1 MFWFSKFYWLA
12 CWFTGGTSPDTEND
26 FLLAQMIQL
35 EYDKEY
41 DRTIDSMEK
50 RYNGESKGIYTCQF
64 VNGVSMHTHVGI
76 HYILDN
82 LCTINVNLRLYLG
95 SKCCLWLAINN
106 EKWNTIY
113 MYCSLQAAVSKS
125 ANVIQISLK

>member
-1 MFWFSKFYWLA
+1 MMVFQIFKVQWLV

-50 RYNGESKGIYTCQF
+50 RYNGESKGTFSCQF
-64 VNGVSMHTHVGI
+64 VSGVFMHTHACI
-76 HYILDN
+76 
-82 LCTINVNLRLYLG
+82 
-95 SKCCLWLAINN
+95 
-106 EKWNTIY
+106 
-113 MYCSLQAAVSKS
+113 
-125 ANVIQISLK
+125 IQ

>member
-1 MFWFSKFYWLA
+1 MRSSLSRGSLNQGSTVQDIIEHLGKNSTNPIFGGVLVFKSVMA
-12 CWFTGGTSPDTEND
+12 CIWFTGGTSPDTEND

-64 VNGVSMHTHVGI
+64 VSGVSMHAHV
-76 HYILDN
+76 YVAVNFWSQLILQFN
-82 LCTINVNLRLYLG
+82 
-95 SKCCLWLAINN
+95 
-106 EKWNTIY
+106 
-113 MYCSLQAAVSKS
+113 
-125 ANVIQISLK
+125 

>member
-1 MFWFSKFYWLA
+1 
-12 CWFTGGTSPDTEND
+12 
-26 FLLAQMIQL
+26 MIQL